1 VDMTRRNL
9 EDKVRREVESVKLE
23 KREQRDFMQIV
34 RN

>member
-1 VDMTRRNL
+1 MTRRNL

>member
-1 VDMTRRNL
+1 MDMTRRNL